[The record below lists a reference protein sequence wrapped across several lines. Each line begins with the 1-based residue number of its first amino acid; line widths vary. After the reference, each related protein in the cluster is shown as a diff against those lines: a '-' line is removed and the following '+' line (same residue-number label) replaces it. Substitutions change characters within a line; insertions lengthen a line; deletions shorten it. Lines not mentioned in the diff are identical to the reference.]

1 MEYRGELR
9 PIATTVPGVSVSEL
23 FPRTAR
29 QAGHCCIV
37 RSVSHADRVHT
48 SAGYT
53 MLTGAIHPQ
62 ADGPGSAKIKPGPHD
77 QPHLGSLLAMTHPSP
92 RGLPVFASLPEAI
105 KDAGVNPYPGL
116 DGGLLGNKVAPWRI
130 EADASQTGFR
140 LPDMALP
147 PDMTAERLA
156 DRGLLLPALDRSM
169 SAGESAADKDHW
181 QRQAFALLRSQNLR
195 EAFRLER
202 ETERTRADYG
212 RHLFGQGCLLV
223 RRLLEAG
230 IALVSV
236 YWHHEG
242 PDDSPVW
249 DTHQNNFR
257 HLRKRLAPPTDRP
270 WQPWSATWPNAGC
283 SKIRWSSAWASSAA
297 VQGSTSGPAGITG
310 PPCNRSCWP
319 VPAFPEAAST
329 DLPIGSGP
337 TRAVS
342 PSLPPT
348 SRPPSCTCWE

>member
-37 RSVSHADRVHT
+37 RSVTHADRVHT

-77 QPHLGSLLAMTHPSP
+77 QPHLGSLLAMTHPSA

-140 LPDMALP
+140 LPDMVLP

-156 DRGLLLPALDRSM
+156 DRGLLLPASTGACRPVKAPPTRTTG
-169 SAGESAADKDHW
+169 SARRLPCCGRKSCGK
-181 QRQAFALLRSQNLR
+181 RFG
-195 EAFRLER
+195 LER

-212 RHLFGQGCLLV
+212 RHLFGQGCLLA

-236 YWHHEG
+236 YWHYEG

-257 HLRKRLAPPTDRP
+257 HLHKHSPHRPTGP
-270 WQPWSATWPNAGC
+270 WQPWSATWHNAGC
-283 SKIRWSSAWASSAA
+283 WKIRWSSAWASSAA

-310 PPCNRSCWP
+310 PPCNRSYWP
-319 VPAFPEAAST
+319 VPAFPEAASM
-329 DLPIGSGP
+329 DLPIGSVP
-337 TRAVS
+337 TPAAS

-348 SRPPSCTCWE
+348 SRPLSCTCWE